1 MNSKDGL
8 PTPDNAEDRGKAAR
22 LARLK
27 ALADKIPPKREA
39 ELEAEYSARARSNR
53 EAAER
58 LAAGDQQRP
67 KARRRPSTKATPPRG
82 GRGRSGARPV
92 RRRAATPSAEGACAR
107 RSESEPF
114 AG

>member
-1 MNSKDGL
+1 MNSKDGP

-22 LARLK
+22 LARLE
-27 ALADKIPPKREA
+27 ALADKISPKREA
-39 ELEAEYSARARSNR
+39 ELEAEYSARARSNH

-67 KARRRPSTKATPPRG
+67 KAPSTKATPPR

-92 RRRAATPSAEGACAR
+92 RRAATPGAEGGG
-107 RSESEPF
+107 P
-114 AG
+114 